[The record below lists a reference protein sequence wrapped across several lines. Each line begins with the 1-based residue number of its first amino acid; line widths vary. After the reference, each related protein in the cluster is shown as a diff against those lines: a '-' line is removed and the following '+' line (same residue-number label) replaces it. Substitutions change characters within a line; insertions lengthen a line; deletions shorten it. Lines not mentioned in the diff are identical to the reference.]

1 MSVGRAGPSLSP
13 TRKMPREPMLPL
25 QPAGKLVTL
34 DEFLVH
40 CNIDVAD
47 AMCQTLFKGHDVK
60 HWSFFRGKSDE
71 DLMPIGFTRGLAT
84 HLSNGASE
92 LEHTFVQRGFESPE
106 V

>member
-1 MSVGRAGPSLSP
+1 
-13 TRKMPREPMLPL
+13 MPREPMLPL

-84 HLSNGASE
+84 HLSNGASDVDRSHSVNRSHSIDRSHSVDCSHSVMITK
-92 LEHTFVQRGFESPE
+92 L
-106 V
+106 